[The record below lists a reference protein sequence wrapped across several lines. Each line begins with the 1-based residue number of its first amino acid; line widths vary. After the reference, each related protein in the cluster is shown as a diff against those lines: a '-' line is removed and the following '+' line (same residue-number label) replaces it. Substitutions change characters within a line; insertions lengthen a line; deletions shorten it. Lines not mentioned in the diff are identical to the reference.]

1 MVATADEHGG
11 SNVIC
16 HPVVLPSYLWPH
28 NFFYF
33 SALMSIYMAVFY
45 FPLLILT
52 IPALIL
58 AVRVSIN
65 ILHVL

>member
-1 MVATADEHGG
+1 MVATAVGHGG

-16 HPVVLPSYLWPH
+16 HPVVLPPNLWPH